1 MWDVGTLVCAWLLSS
16 VNTLLLVTTYRAQV
30 PSPSPPVSRCRASCC
45 WGRGWGCCSPPP
57 PPARWWPPCRATAAS
72 RGGSSS
78 WWPSSSPPPWCGSWV
93 SSCWGAAV
101 MQLVS
106 IQLCVCRRGGGGGLG
121 VRGAARGTGVHR
133 GLQTQQALPRPGE
146 GSHWP
151 WSHWPWS
158 HCSHTT
164 ALVPRHPAP
173 ALEPGD
179 RPPPHLPRHQR
190 QDVPRHRR
198 GDCSPVEPQLLQ
210 VRGCP
215 LR

>member
-57 PPARWWPPCRATAAS
+57 PPARWWPPCPATAAS

-93 SSCWGAAV
+93 SSWGAAV

-106 IQLCVCRRGGGGGLG
+106 IQLCVCAGAVVAAASACVALPAVLGYTGASRPSKLCLGL
-121 VRGAARGTGVHR
+121 VRGHTGH
-133 GLQTQQALPRPGE
+133 GHTFT
-146 GSHWP
+146 
-151 WSHWPWS
+151 
-158 HCSHTT
+158 HTT

-210 VRGCP
+210 VGGCP
-215 LR
+215 LW